1 MITLKTYNGQTD
13 ANFFIQCKGN
23 NSGRPLVDPIPNSF
37 AVYTDV
43 PYAFDIIQGLFISK
57 KFVGNII
64 GSCVPFIRKT
74 DLLKIIEPQLL
85 KSHNLKELE
94 AINLVDQQIENTLK
108 KVEILKKLKISLA
121 QKSIESAI

>member
-57 KFVGNII
+57 KFVRNII

-121 QKSIESAI
+121 QKSIKSAI

>member
-1 MITLKTYNGQTD
+1 MIKLITYSGQTD

-23 NSGRPLVDPIPNSF
+23 NSGRPLVDPIPNCF

-57 KFVGNII
+57 KFVRDII
-64 GSCVPFIRKT
+64 GSCIPFIKKQ
-74 DLLKIIEPQLL
+74 DLLNIIEPQLK

-108 KVEILKKLKISLA
+108 KIDLLKKLKISLA
-121 QKSIESAI
+121 QKSIKSAI